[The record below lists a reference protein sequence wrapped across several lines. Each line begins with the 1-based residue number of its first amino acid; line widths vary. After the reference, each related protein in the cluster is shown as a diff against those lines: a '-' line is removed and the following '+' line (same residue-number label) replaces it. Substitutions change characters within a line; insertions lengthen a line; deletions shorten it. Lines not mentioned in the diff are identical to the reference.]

1 MLDTKT
7 EKLLMS
13 KLRQPIHH
21 TYISKYILKTSEE
34 FCKDILDK
42 LVQRGVIK
50 ESKFSGYYQ
59 IV

>member
-13 KLRQPIHH
+13 KLRQPIHYN
-21 TYISKYILKTSEE
+21 YISKYILRTTENV
-34 FCKDILDK
+34 CMNILDS
-42 LVQRGVIK
+42 LVKQGKIK